1 MKTSEL
7 SIGDEVFVR
16 LPYDGGAG
24 WAEVLSTDS
33 VPPPRAPKT
42 ATVSIRFTS
51 DSYGSLVGRTYTV
64 SPARIVKKRKWQEVA
79 ELVQHVEDSVDRM
92 IESATVRER

>member
-33 VPPPRAPKT
+33 VPPPRSPKT
-42 ATVSIRFTS
+42 ATVSVCFTS
-51 DSYGSLVGRTYTV
+51 DSYGSLRGRTYTV
-64 SPARIVKKRKWQEVA
+64 SPARIMRKREIA
-79 ELVQHVEDSVDRM
+79 
-92 IESATVRER
+92 AVRER